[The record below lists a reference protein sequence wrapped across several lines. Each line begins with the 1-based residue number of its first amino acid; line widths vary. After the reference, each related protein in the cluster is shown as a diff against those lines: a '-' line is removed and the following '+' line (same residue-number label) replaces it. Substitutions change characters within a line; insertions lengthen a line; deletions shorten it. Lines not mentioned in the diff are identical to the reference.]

1 VRCNASDYTSMRLSK
16 DIITTMKG
24 ATNEWH
30 DSVLYSEGNDPLY
43 GTLLTHGGNVTDYV
57 RRVKNVARFFLL

>member
-1 VRCNASDYTSMRLSK
+1 
-16 DIITTMKG
+16 MKG

-43 GTLLTHGGNVTDYV
+43 RILLTHGGNVADYV
-57 RRVKNVARFFLL
+57 RRVKNVARFYLYKLGTVILYSILYMLHK